1 MRARSLEDVQ
11 TRRSDMSHDL
21 DHLIELQQ
29 LETAAEGARR
39 LVAATPQRIAGL
51 DAQLAAADAAL
62 AAAREQK
69 VQSETERRTLE
80 KDLAAIRAR
89 RSKFLDQTIEV
100 KTNREYHALQHEIQM
115 ADDEIKR
122 LEDRILENMLALDDT
137 NAVIAEA
144 EAARTEAE
152 GAVTAQKQ
160 TLEIERKH
168 AEGSLAEI
176 ARQREAVAARI
187 SPQAYAIFDTVSRGR
202 KSPAVAAVVNGLC
215 SVCHVRIRPQID
227 QDVRRREQI
236 VQCESCTRILYHPA
250 LHTPAGTPPA

>member
-11 TRRSDMSHDL
+11 TRRSEMSHDL

-62 AAAREQK
+62 ATAREQK

-115 ADDEIKR
+115 ADDDIKR

-137 NAVIAEA
+137 NAAIAEA

-152 GAVTAQKQ
+152 RAVTAQKQ

-202 KSPAVAAVVNGLC
+202 KSPAVAAVVGGLC

-250 LHTPAGTPPA
+250 LHPPAVTPPA

>member
-1 MRARSLEDVQ
+1 
-11 TRRSDMSHDL
+11 MSNDL

-29 LETAAEGARR
+29 LETAADGARR

-51 DAQLAAADAAL
+51 DAQLAAAEAAL

-69 VQSETERRTLE
+69 AQRESDQRTLD
-80 KDLAAIRAR
+80 KDLAAVRAR

-115 ADDEIKR
+115 ADEEIER
-122 LEDRILENMLALDDT
+122 LEDRILENMLALDET
-137 NAVIAEA
+137 NASIAKA
-144 EAARTEAE
+144 DAARTEAE

-160 TLEIERKH
+160 TLEVERRH

-176 ARQREAVAARI
+176 ARQREAVVARV
-187 SPQAYAIFDTVSRGR
+187 SPQGYAIFDTVSRGR
-202 KSPAVAAVVNGLC
+202 KSPAVAAVVGGLC

-250 LHTPAGTPPA
+250 PHPPAGTPPA

>member
-11 TRRSDMSHDL
+11 TRRSEMSHDL

-62 AAAREQK
+62 ATAREQK

-80 KDLAAIRAR
+80 KDLAAIRTR

-115 ADDEIKR
+115 ADDDIKR

-137 NAVIAEA
+137 NAAIAEA

-152 GAVTAQKQ
+152 RAVTAQKQ

-168 AEGSLAEI
+168 AEA
-176 ARQREAVAARI
+176 
-187 SPQAYAIFDTVSRGR
+187 
-202 KSPAVAAVVNGLC
+202 
-215 SVCHVRIRPQID
+215 
-227 QDVRRREQI
+227 
-236 VQCESCTRILYHPA
+236 
-250 LHTPAGTPPA
+250 

>member
-1 MRARSLEDVQ
+1 MRAPSLEDVQ
-11 TRRSDMSHDL
+11 IKRSAMSHDL

-29 LETAAEGARR
+29 LETAADGARR
-39 LVAATPQRIAGL
+39 LIAATPQRIAGL
-51 DAQLAAADAAL
+51 DAQLSSAEAAL

-69 VQSETERRTLE
+69 GQSETERRTLE

-100 KTNREYHALQHEIQM
+100 KTNREYQALQHEIQM

-137 NAVIAEA
+137 NTSIAEA

-152 GAVTAQKQ
+152 HAVTAQKQ
-160 TLEIERKH
+160 TLELERQH

-176 ARQREAVAARI
+176 ARQREAIVAKI

-236 VQCESCTRILYHPA
+236 VQCESCTRVLYHPA
-250 LHTPAGTPPA
+250 LHPPTGVPQV

>member
-1 MRARSLEDVQ
+1 
-11 TRRSDMSHDL
+11 MSHDL

-62 AAAREQK
+62 ATAREQK

-115 ADDEIKR
+115 ADDDIKR

-137 NAVIAEA
+137 NAAIAEA

-152 GAVTAQKQ
+152 RAVTAQKQ

-176 ARQREAVAARI
+176 ARQREA
-187 SPQAYAIFDTVSRGR
+187 YALFDTVSRGR
-202 KSPAVAAVVNGLC
+202 KSPAVAAVVSGLC

>member
-1 MRARSLEDVQ
+1 
-11 TRRSDMSHDL
+11 MSHDL
-21 DHLIELQQ
+21 DHLIQLQQ
-29 LETAAEGARR
+29 LDTAAEGARR

-51 DAQLAAADAAL
+51 DAQLAAAEAAL
-62 AAAREQK
+62 TAAREQK
-69 VQSETERRTLE
+69 AQSESDRRTLE

-137 NAVIAEA
+137 NASITEA
-144 EAARTEAE
+144 EAARAEAE
-152 GAVTAQKQ
+152 RAVTAQKQ
-160 TLEIERKH
+160 ALETERSH
-168 AEGSLAEI
+168 AEASLAEI
-176 ARQREAVAARI
+176 ARQRQSVVPKI
-187 SPQAYAIFDTVSRGR
+187 SPQAYAIFDTVCRGR
-202 KSPAVAAVVNGLC
+202 KSPAVAAVVGGLC

-250 LHTPAGTPPA
+250 LHPPAGTPPA

>member
-1 MRARSLEDVQ
+1 MRARSFEDVQ

-62 AAAREQK
+62 ATAREQK

-115 ADDEIKR
+115 ADDDIKR

-137 NAVIAEA
+137 NAAIAEA

-152 GAVTAQKQ
+152 RAVTAQKQ

-168 AEGSLAEI
+168 AEASLAEI
-176 ARQREAVAARI
+176 AKQREAVLARI
-187 SPQAYAIFDTVSRGR
+187 SPQAYAIYDTVSRGR
-202 KSPAVAAVVNGLC
+202 KSPAVAAVVGGLC

-250 LHTPAGTPPA
+250 LHQPAVTPPA

>member
-250 LHTPAGTPPA
+250 LHPPAFTPPA

>member
-11 TRRSDMSHDL
+11 TRRSEMSHDL

-62 AAAREQK
+62 ATAREQK
-69 VQSETERRTLE
+69 VQSETER
-80 KDLAAIRAR
+80 
-89 RSKFLDQTIEV
+89 S
-100 KTNREYHALQHEIQM
+100 H
-115 ADDEIKR
+115 
-122 LEDRILENMLALDDT
+122 
-137 NAVIAEA
+137 AEA
-144 EAARTEAE
+144 
-152 GAVTAQKQ
+152 
-160 TLEIERKH
+160 
-168 AEGSLAEI
+168 SLAEI
-176 ARQREAVAARI
+176 AHQRQAILPKI

-202 KSPAVAAVVNGLC
+202 KSPAVAAVVGGLC

-250 LHTPAGTPPA
+250 LHPAVGTPPA

>member
-1 MRARSLEDVQ
+1 
-11 TRRSDMSHDL
+11 MSHDL

-51 DAQLAAADAAL
+51 DAELAAAETAL
-62 AAAREQK
+62 ATAREQK

-115 ADDEIKR
+115 ADDDIKR

-137 NAVIAEA
+137 NAAIAEA

-152 GAVTAQKQ
+152 RAVTAQKQ
-160 TLEIERKH
+160 TLEIERTH
-168 AEGSLAEI
+168 AERSLAEI
-176 ARQREAVAARI
+176 ARQREAVVARI

-202 KSPAVAAVVNGLC
+202 KSPAVAAVVSGLC

-250 LHTPAGTPPA
+250 LHPPTGTPPA

>member
-11 TRRSDMSHDL
+11 TRRSEMSHDL

-51 DAQLAAADAAL
+51 DAQLAAAETAL
-62 AAAREQK
+62 ATAREQK